1 MFLCFHIGQVDGC
14 LQYSDKIIDG
24 FYLIH
29 GMDVYTWTISTD
41 LQNVGMIPSFES
53 LMSIEPS
60 DDLSI
65 LVVAVDKS
73 RDPGLRELQNRVASL
88 SNNWITTKDA
98 TDQLAN
104 LVCNRMGSV
113 TCLQFFKNFFLI
125 VLESHNCIDIFLT
138 SFHCLLKGRIFN

>member
-113 TCLQFFKNFFLI
+113 TCLQFFKNFF
-125 VLESHNCIDIFLT
+125 
-138 SFHCLLKGRIFN
+138 